1 LRYIQLSSPMSTPIP
16 SNPSRSGILAG
27 GNFIIDHVKII
38 DAYPAEDMLANIR
51 TESSANGGGPY
62 NILKDLSKLGAT
74 FPLEAAGL
82 VGKDPDGDWIVN
94 DCATHHINTT
104 QLHQSADAHTSYTDA
119 MTVAST
125 GRRTFFHQQ
134 GASALLDFHHFDF
147 RHSNARIFHL
157 AYLMLLRSLDTLDPN
172 QSTSAAR
179 VLAAAREHGLVTT
192 CDIVSTKS
200 PDFRNVALAALPEI
214 DHLIINELEAGA
226 ILDQDLRPQ
235 GAIHLDQVKAAA
247 RSLLELGVNARVII
261 HFEEGAV
268 AISKDG
274 EIQEQPSL
282 DLPQDFIKGATGAG
296 DAFAAGYLYGLHEN
310 LPLDECL
317 RHAVCL
323 AAICLSDPTTSNGIQ
338 PLETCLALAPK
349 FGFRSFP

>member
-1 LRYIQLSSPMSTPIP
+1 MPAPASPPTP
-16 SNPSRSGILAG
+16 RSGILAG

-38 DAYPAEDMLANIR
+38 DAWPAENMLANIR
-51 TESSANGGGPY
+51 SESSANGGGPY

-82 VGKDPDGDWIVN
+82 VGTDPDGDWIRN
-94 DCATHHINTT
+94 DCAAHHINTS
-104 QLHQSADAHTSYTDA
+104 QLHQTPDAHTSYTDA
-119 MTVAST
+119 MTVAAT

-147 RHSNARIFHL
+147 RQTNARIFHL
-157 AYLMLLRSLDTLDPN
+157 AYLMLLRTLDALNPN
-172 QSTSAAR
+172 QSTSATR

-226 ILDQDLRPQ
+226 ILDQDLRPH
-235 GAIHLDQVKAAA
+235 GAIDLDQIKAAA
-247 RSLLELGVNARVII
+247 RSLLELGVNSRAII

-268 AISKDG
+268 AATAQGDLAV
-274 EIQEQPSL
+274 QPSL
-282 DLPQDFIKGATGAG
+282 NLPADFIKGATGAG
-296 DAFAAGYLYGLHEN
+296 DAFAAGYLYALHEN
-310 LPLDECL
+310 LPLTACL
-317 RHAVCL
+317 HHAVCV
-323 AAICLSDPTTSNGIQ
+323 AAICLTDPTTSNGIQ
-338 PLETCLALAPK
+338 PLPACLALAQTH
-349 FGFRSFP
+349 GFRPLPPSGD